1 MFLQAT
7 NNISGTSMAT
17 PHIAG
22 LIAYLISKEGNVS
35 PADME
40 AKLKS
45 YSLKGA
51 LTSIRKPLF
60 KLYSVA
66 LLMI

>member
-1 MFLQAT
+1 
-7 NNISGTSMAT
+7 MAT

-51 LTSIRKPLF
+51 LTSIRKSLL
-60 KLYSVA
+60 KLDSAA
-66 LLMI
+66 LLII